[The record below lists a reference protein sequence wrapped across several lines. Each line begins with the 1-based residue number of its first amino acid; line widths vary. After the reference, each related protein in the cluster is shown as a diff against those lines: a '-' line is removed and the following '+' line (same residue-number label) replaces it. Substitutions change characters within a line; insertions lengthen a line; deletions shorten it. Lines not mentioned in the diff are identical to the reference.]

1 MRVLFCAFAF
11 GLAPVA
17 ASAGSYADVAP
28 LVSIDAFSDADAD
41 WRRYMTQQKAEC
53 GYFGRQR
60 EQRRVDV
67 LIERYTVLADAVES
81 GDEAAAMAAGKTLYL
96 TIDQSDRFNACWSHI
111 ARKAGV
117 PSRLKRTLRNI

>member
-28 LVSIDAFSDADAD
+28 LVSIDAFSDADTD
-41 WRRYMTQQKAEC
+41 WRRYMIQQKAEC

-60 EQRRVDV
+60 EGRRVDV

-81 GDEAAAMAAGKTLYL
+81 GDEAAAMAAGKKLYL

-117 PSRLKRTLRNI
+117 SSRLKRRLRNI